1 LYRIDATRAPR
12 RQPRGDERHDEQERR
27 HRHERRRVVNA
38 HLVHPGAQHADGGD
52 RQDASD
58 RDPDERKPQALTQ
71 HHPAHASGIRADG
84 DADADLARALGDQVR
99 EHAVETDDRERRGE
113 KREHA
118 EQDQRVLAR
127 RHGLGEG
134 ALDSGEHR
142 LRLRGVEL
150 AHGAANRRLNPL
162 RLIRRAH
169 DQMHRRIVAGK
180 LPAMLGERRVHD
192 RQVALVL
199 RWRPGDVFDH
209 ADDELWIA
217 PVAHVAAERR
227 IAFQVDANVGL
238 GDDGNALRS
247 ISVVSIEEPALDQ
260 LGANGLEVVRAGV
273 DDTVARNL
281 LPFIANLAEDHD
293 VCALR
298 AAGRRRVGVRDRLH
312 TGLPAHALDD
322 GLGKLHRLFVR
333 VALRLRRTDPGLRHT

>member
-1 LYRIDATRAPR
+1 
-12 RQPRGDERHDEQERR
+12 
-27 HRHERRRVVNA
+27 
-38 HLVHPGAQHADGGD
+38 
-52 RQDASD
+52 
-58 RDPDERKPQALTQ
+58 
-71 HHPAHASGIRADG
+71 
-84 DADADLARALGDQVR
+84 
-99 EHAVETDDRERRGE
+99 
-113 KREHA
+113 
-118 EQDQRVLAR
+118 
-127 RHGLGEG
+127 GEG
-134 ALDSGEHR
+134 ALDNGEYR

-150 AHGAANRRLNPL
+150 AHGAANRRLNAL
-162 RLIRRAH
+162 RLARRPH
-169 DQMHRRIVAGK
+169 DQVHGRVIAGK
-180 LPAMLGERRVHD
+180 LPAELGDRSVHD

-217 PVAHVAAERR
+217 PVANVATERR

-247 ISVVSIEEPALDQ
+247 ISVVSIEEPALEQ

-293 VCALR
+293 ACAPR

-322 GLGKLHRLFVR
+322 GLRKLHRLFVR
-333 VALRLRRTDPGLRHT
+333 VALRLQLETGDDEELRLESALDVCDEPERLRDKTGSGEEHECDREFADNQRATRQRVAPAPGHVCGSAR

>member
-1 LYRIDATRAPR
+1 
-12 RQPRGDERHDEQERR
+12 
-27 HRHERRRVVNA
+27 
-38 HLVHPGAQHADGGD
+38 
-52 RQDASD
+52 
-58 RDPDERKPQALTQ
+58 QALTQ

-84 DADADLARALGDQVR
+84 DADADFARPLGHQIR
-99 EHAVETDDRERRGE
+99 EHAVETDDRKRRGE

-217 PVAHVAAERR
+217 PVARGARVAAERR

-247 ISVVSIEEPALDQ
+247 ISVVSIEEPALEQ
-260 LGANGLEVVRAGV
+260 LGANGFEVVRAGV

-281 LPFIANLAEDHD
+281 LPFIANLADGYY
-293 VCALR
+293 VCDPR
-298 AAGRRRVGVRDRLH
+298 AVGRRRVGVRDRLH

-322 GLGKLHRLFVR
+322 GLRKLHRLFVR
-333 VALRLRRTDPGLRHT
+333 VALRLQLETGDDEALRLESALDVRDAPERPGDKAGSGEEHERHREFADDQRATRQRVASAPGHMWGAARY